1 MFTGKPVIVLSLQLL
16 AIIWNLKQAYVHRN
30 VLFFQNRKKIIK
42 MHIKYIKQVKL
53 DLTLF

>member
-30 VLFFQNRKKIIK
+30 VLCFQNRKKIIK

>member
-16 AIIWNLKQAYVHRN
+16 ARIWNLKQAYVHRN
-30 VLFFQNRKKIIK
+30 VVFPKQKKIIK
-42 MHIKYIKQVKL
+42 MHIKYITQVKL